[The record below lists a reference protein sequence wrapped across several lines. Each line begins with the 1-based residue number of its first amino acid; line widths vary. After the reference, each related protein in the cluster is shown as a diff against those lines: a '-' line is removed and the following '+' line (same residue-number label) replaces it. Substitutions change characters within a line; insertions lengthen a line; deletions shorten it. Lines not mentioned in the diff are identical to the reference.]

1 MKDNEESIVDLK
13 IIKEMSQD
21 PFNRSCEMQ
30 KDPKSI
36 AISPAEAISCQ
47 DEQIYFVEN

>member
-1 MKDNEESIVDLK
+1 MKDTEESIVDLK
-13 IIKEMSQD
+13 IIKEMLLD

-30 KDPKSI
+30 KPPTSNVM
-36 AISPAEAISCQ
+36 SPAEAISSQ